1 MVISRKMDGNR
12 YVKGNKLQTEKQV
25 LLVYSIEGI
34 ISNRNYDTGEMA
46 QWISV
51 LTVLIEDPDL
61 VLSTHMVTYNHS

>member
-1 MVISRKMDGNR
+1 MDGNR